1 MASQDQ
7 LNRALVELQLL
18 ERLVTDYQA
27 RLLTIE
33 RSIEEHENAL
43 KLIEEVKKN
52 VGKIPILV
60 PIGAGSFIKAEM
72 HNVETIHINV
82 GAGVII
88 EKPLEES
95 QQILTKRNETLQQLR
110 DTISKRLD
118 EALARMQQ
126 LRQYV
131 EEAIARQQGG
141 RT

>member
-52 VGKIPILV
+52 MGKIPILV

-72 HNVETIHINV
+72 HNVETVHINV